1 MKVLEIK
8 YEVGDI
14 VKLRDRQK
22 YNVIRLDDG
31 VCDLFVI
38 ELFEGNMVK
47 LHEVDDW
54 ININEISPVL
64 IDGKQDRLIW
74 EDCIIAA
81 STIADGDP
89 MPIYHIDKSYFMD
102 KFKHVFDG
110 TQSLYDIV
118 VEKKYQYVHDV
129 QHWLRENGHTSSTL
143 KINGDEL
150 LSGYL
155 YKRTIRN

>member
-14 VKLRDRQK
+14 VKFRDRKK

-81 STIADGDP
+81 STIADGAP
-89 MPIYHIDKSYFMD
+89 MPIYHIDKSCFMD

-110 TQSLYDIV
+110 TQSFYDIV
-118 VEKKYQYVHDV
+118 VEKNINMYMMCSIGCVRTGIQV
-129 QHWLRENGHTSSTL
+129 QR
-143 KINGDEL
+143 
-150 LSGYL
+150 
-155 YKRTIRN
+155 

>member
-1 MKVLEIK
+1 
-8 YEVGDI
+8 
-14 VKLRDRQK
+14 
-22 YNVIRLDDG
+22 
-31 VCDLFVI
+31 
-38 ELFEGNMVK
+38 MVK

-74 EDCIIAA
+74 EDCIVAA

-102 KFKHVFDG
+102 KFKQVFDG
-110 TQSLYDIV
+110 TQSFYDIV

-129 QHWLRENGHTSSTL
+129 QHWLRESGHTSSAL
-143 KINGDEL
+143 KINDDEL
-150 LSGYL
+150 LSRYL
-155 YKRTIRN
+155 YKRTIWN